1 MYQTGGRAKFYTFL
15 YIYVVL
21 ILDKQNK
28 LCGKCEKPRRK
39 SNQEPNPPKAF
50 NYIVQIIIP
59 RFDCNWDLLFICTIS
74 TVMDISSW
82 FLE

>member
-39 SNQEPNPPKAF
+39 SNQEPNLPKPL
-50 NYIVQIIIP
+50 IIL
-59 RFDCNWDLLFICTIS
+59 CKLLFQDLIATGIS
-74 TVMDISSW
+74 YLFVQ
-82 FLE
+82 FQL

>member
-28 LCGKCEKPRRK
+28 LCGKCKKTTKEEQSRAK
-39 SNQEPNPPKAF
+39 SPKAL
-50 NYIVQIIIP
+50 IIL
-59 RFDCNWDLLFICTIS
+59 CKLLFQDLIATRIS
-74 TVMDISSW
+74 YLFVQ
-82 FLE
+82 FQL

>member
-28 LCGKCEKPRRK
+28 LCGKCEKTTKEEQSRAK
-39 SNQEPNPPKAF
+39 SPKAF